1 MATFTSKIYESI
13 TLNGNDLG
21 SYTTNTIEGINYI
34 DNRIMNC
41 PSGSTTNLFTLSS
54 TPGPGTF
61 ITNNLKYARITN
73 NSTTPALLSIAY
85 YNDTTSSILI
95 PSGSSFFIPSSL
107 TNIPG
112 FNPTDN
118 TITTVSIQ
126 PSGSSATIEYYIA
139 TT

>member
-21 SYTTNTIEGINYI
+21 SYTTNTIEGINYV
-34 DNRIMNC
+34 DNRILNIEANTAC
-41 PSGSTTNLFTLSS
+41 DIFSLDS

-61 ITNNLKYARITN
+61 IANSLKYARITN
-73 NSTTPALLSIAY
+73 RSSTQVEIL
-85 YNDTTSSILI
+85 TTDSTGHVSSYMIS
-95 PSGSSFFIPSSL
+95 SGSSFFLSTSKMGDV
-107 TNIPG
+107 TGSMNNISA
-112 FNPTDN
+112 
-118 TITTVSIQ
+118 VAIQ

>member
-21 SYTTNTIEGINYI
+21 SYTTNTIEGINYV

-41 PSGSTTNLFTLSS
+41 PSGSTTDLFTLSS

-61 ITNNLKYARITN
+61 IANSLKYARITN
-73 NSTTPALLSIAY
+73 RSSTQVEIITTDSIGHI
-85 YNDTTSSILI
+85 SSYMIS
-95 PSGSSFFIPSSL
+95 SGSSFFLSTSKMGDATGIMN
-107 TNIPG
+107 NIS
-112 FNPTDN
+112 
-118 TITTVSIQ
+118 TVSIQ